1 MSSVVSCDNVF
12 NTPDMY
18 GTPVAEY
25 GVPVMEYVVK
35 GKVTDAES
43 GNPVKGIQVT
53 SEGGLEDVQ
62 TTESGDFECKGY
74 AMPDDKVK
82 LTFTDVVVVE
92 SVILEA
98 SSDFSRLAYLVRQF
112 GMCYRIVLGRGFP
125 VETVAVG
132 RLHSIVAVAIVDN
145 VVLTVEASESFI
157 FNLLSSPDGGAKACV
172 GIVFLHDGSHAF
184 GLHATMSVRLP
195 DAASCSRSR

>member
-1 MSSVVSCDNVF
+1 MKELFFRFCRWALPLLGVSSVVSCDNVF

-53 SEGGLEDVQ
+53 SEGGLEEIQ

-82 LTFTDVVVVE
+82 LTFTDVDGVENGLYDTQELEVPVEKVEEGSGNWDFGVYVAEYVVVE
-92 SVILEA
+92 LKE
-98 SSDFSRLAYLVRQF
+98 
-112 GMCYRIVLGRGFP
+112 
-125 VETVAVG
+125 
-132 RLHSIVAVAIVDN
+132 
-145 VVLTVEASESFI
+145 
-157 FNLLSSPDGGAKACV
+157 K
-172 GIVFLHDGSHAF
+172 
-184 GLHATMSVRLP
+184 
-195 DAASCSRSR
+195 